1 MVRRVLVVTAV
12 APERD
17 AVVGALGGGRVDRA
31 GRYPRW
37 LVASGAGE
45 AAVVSCGVGP
55 ASAAAGTATLLAH
68 MPYDLVICAGIGGAF
83 APRARVRDVV
93 VADRIVHAD
102 LGAESP
108 SGFVA
113 LHELGFGETEHE
125 LSPEL
130 VTVAADRSGAKVGP
144 ILTVSTAT
152 GTAGRAALLAARH
165 TAVAEA
171 MEGAGVYA
179 ATRPNRVPMLEIRG
193 LSNVV
198 GRRDL
203 ATWDIPGAL
212 AATGAAV
219 AGLLAEE
226 LPLTQEPPP

>member
-1 MVRRVLVVTAV
+1 MANRILVVTAV

-17 AVVGALGGGRVDRA
+17 AIVGALGGGRVDRT

-37 LVASGAGE
+37 LATSAAGE
-45 AAVVSCGVGP
+45 TAVVNCGVGP
-55 ASAAAGTATLLAH
+55 ASAAAGTATLLALVS
-68 MPYDLVICAGIGGAF
+68 YDLVICAGIGGAF

-102 LGAESP
+102 LGAETP
-108 SGFVA
+108 GGFLA

-125 LSPEL
+125 LTPAL
-130 VTVAADRSGAKVGP
+130 VAAAAARSSAKVGP
-144 ILTVSTAT
+144 ILTVSTTT
-152 GTAGRAALLAARH
+152 GTDSRAALLAARH
-165 TAVAEA
+165 AALAEA

-179 ATRPNRVPMLEIRG
+179 ATRPSRVPMLEIRG

-203 ATWDIPGAL
+203 ATWDLPGAL

-219 AGLLAEE
+219 AALLAEE
-226 LPLTQEPPP
+226 LPLTGEPPP